1 MQNRKVFPLT
11 TLQIGDIQ
19 SYLSRSFLY
28 FATESDKIFIL
39 VDNRPWLTNK
49 LSKPKHVWQY
59 LVAKY
64 RVSPFA
70 NRRARHN
77 SNFDSKSNSIP
88 ELVDVELKRR
98 HRWSPVIDAAKWRKK
113 SFFQHMELCQTL
125 HGFIVFE
132 VSWKDV
138 CGINYL
144 NELQTNTT
152 LALEVKHMKKWEFN
166 TVEQASSS
174 ISLWFSG
181 TDSEIRSF
189 VFSLELLSNQVSC
202 LGCCSSGAGS
212 SCSVVGVRPL
222 IGSLLEDI
230 ACEQVAFTPKSAN
243 EAQRCNASECSENIM
258 AKQKSAGPVA
268 DDSTQSFGEN
278 SDIDSVEKPAGI
290 NKFFGVEPTESNTVF
305 DATQYGNSLLQFRF
319 NDRDLPFKLKEIIT
333 PNLRLLTLL
342 ELGLPSWALFF
353 QSYPVFVR
361 IYRPWMKPLVR
372 ILYVVASVV
381 TVLIASYDLYKNVPV
396 FRATA
401 ALLFK
406 PLFDWI
412 ESWDM
417 ISRIKYVA
425 TMLFLHHLEP
435 LFEVAEFLV
444 PFWSAFVG
452 VLEETCSSIWIV
464 LEATYVAA
472 VDLVELVL
480 WPVQSLLSMIW
491 TIASSFVYPL
501 FYSLWEVLTTPIRI
515 FLALVNYATLLL
527 SNLFE
532 LIVDSW
538 QFASST
544 SAVIEAKAAVQEV
557 STLKSFWNV
566 LYSQIFRAVRSI
578 LNGLV
583 AFCVSCNRHRLSI
596 YNHMQK
602 FLLQL
607 SRLLQID
614 PYTCHNQE
622 KTCGWCNGEDH
633 VCKLEC

>member
-1 MQNRKVFPLT
+1 MEQFDTFRR
-11 TLQIGDIQ
+11 
-19 SYLSRSFLY
+19 YLIIALALAFL
-28 FATESDKIFIL
+28 A
-39 VDNRPWLTNK
+39 V
-49 LSKPKHVWQY
+49 
-59 LVAKY
+59 Y

-70 NRRARHN
+70 NTRARHN
-77 SNFDSKSNSIP
+77 NNFDSRSNSSP
-88 ELVDVELKRR
+88 ELTDVDELKRR

-113 SFFQHMELCQTL
+113 TFFQHMELCQTL

-132 VSWKDV
+132 VAWKDV

-144 NELQTNTT
+144 NELQTDTS

-166 TVEQASSS
+166 TVEQASSC

-189 VFSLELLSNQVSC
+189 VFNLDLLSSRDSC
-202 LGCCSSGAGS
+202 LGCRSPNAGS
-212 SCSVVGVRPL
+212 PCSLAGVRPSMCSL
-222 IGSLLEDI
+222 IEDI
-230 ACEQVAFTPKSAN
+230 ALEHFTSTPKSAN
-243 EAQRCNASECSENIM
+243 ETQRFNASDCTENNIL
-258 AKQKSAGPVA
+258 AKQRSAGCIA
-268 DDSTQSFGEN
+268 DHITQSSGEI
-278 SDIDSVEKPAGI
+278 SDIDSVQKSVGF
-290 NKFFGVEPTESNTVF
+290 KKLFGVEPIESSTVL

-319 NDRDLPFKLKEIIT
+319 NDRDLPFKLNEIIT

-342 ELGLPSWALFF
+342 EFGLPSWVLFF

-372 ILYVVASVV
+372 ILYVVASIV

-401 ALLFK
+401 VLLFK

-425 TMLFLHHLEP
+425 TMLFLHHLGKVIERILSTWNSVRPFVSSLTKPFLEP
-435 LFEVAEFLV
+435 LFEAAEFLL
-444 PFWSAFVG
+444 PFWSTFIG
-452 VLEETCSSIWIV
+452 TLEDTCSSIWMA

-515 FLALVNYATLLL
+515 LLALVNYAMSLL

-532 LIVDSW
+532 LLVDSW
-538 QFASST
+538 QLASST
-544 SAVIEAKAAVQEV
+544 SAVIEAKAAAEEV
-557 STLKSFWNV
+557 SILKSFWNV

-583 AFCVSCNRHRLSI
+583 AFCVSCNRHRLSSRPEE
-596 YNHMQK
+596 K
-602 FLLQL
+602 LLWV
-607 SRLLQID
+607 
-614 PYTCHNQE
+614 T
-622 KTCGWCNGEDH
+622 
-633 VCKLEC
+633 